1 MAAFIGNLGEYKEGQ
16 EDFES
21 YLERFEQWMIVNEV
35 DDGKQAN
42 VFLSVIGAE
51 AYGLLKNLCIPDK
64 PSSLSY
70 DELSGK
76 LTAHYKPKPLIIA
89 ERFKFQKRNQ
99 QENESVSDDVV
110 SLKRLSTHCDF
121 GRHLD
126 EALRDRFVSGL
137 KVEAIQRKLL
147 TEQDLTFAKACELAL
162 SMEMASKNT
171 MEFASNLKGHSTVNK
186 IDKKRETKSAW
197 QTNPAGGKVG
207 SKVNIPF
214 HREQRTSPVTD
225 VVVTIMQHKDA
236 DLKQRHA
243 GSVQGSP
250 KDTARSEAEEELF
263 MNTVY
268 STYTVGKGEKD
279 IKVTVKLEET
289 PIDMQ
294 VDTGAAVTLVPE
306 IVYKK
311 HLSHLPLEATKVRLS
326 TFSGENIPLLGTVT
340 VKAKYENQS
349 GVFPLVIVK
358 GDRPALLGRNWLTS
372 FKLDWAGIFSVLPVG
387 GSNDTD
393 VETVLQRH
401 AAVFSEEPGTIRK
414 FKACITVK
422 PDTKPVFRK
431 ARPVPYALKEAVEKE
446 LNRLEEAGVISK
458 IEHSQWAAPIVV
470 VPKSDKS
477 IRICG
482 DYKVTVN
489 QSVEEGS
496 YPLPTVEDLFATLAG
511 GTLFSKLDLS
521 HAYQQLVLEKNSEKY
536 LVINTHKGLYAYHR
550 LSYGVSSAPSM
561 FQNVMDQ
568 ILQGLEHV
576 TCFLYDILITGR
588 TRKEHLRN
596 LKEVLS
602 RLENYGVRVK
612 REKCTFMQEKVEYL
626 GHLIDREGLHPTETK
641 VAAIVNAPQPSNV
654 TELRSFL
661 GLLNYYGRFMKDLST
676 VLQPLHQLLK
686 KEVHWE
692 WTPECTTA
700 FNNAKEQLVK
710 SSVVVHYDTK
720 KPLRLACDASPYG
733 LGAVISHIMENG
745 DEKPIAFASRTLT
758 EAESKYSQIEKEAL
772 AIIFGVTKFQKY
784 LYGRKF
790 SLITDHKP
798 LLAILGPKSEIPTLA
813 ALRMQ
818 RWALRL
824 MAYDYSIE
832 YRTSA
837 ENANADALS
846 RLPKKGRDNTAE
858 ENEIFYFS
866 VVNELPVQAT
876 EIAQSTLKD
885 SVLRKVLELTRM
897 GWPNYIKDET
907 LKPYFTRRN
916 ELSVEQG
923 CILWGIRV
931 IIPPAHREQLLHDL
945 HQGHPGG
952 SKMKNLA
959 RSYLW
964 WPQLDKDIE
973 HAVQQCNACQ
983 SVRKLPEP
991 APLHCW
997 QWPTRVWQ
1005 RIHID
1010 FAEKEQHNFL
1020 VLVDSHS
1027 KWLEVIQMK
1036 TTTAA
1041 KTIEVLRNIFS
1052 SYGLPEEIVSDN
1064 GPQFTS
1070 QEYKAF
1076 LQNNGIKQT
1085 LVPAYHPASNGAA
1098 ERAVQTVKASL
1109 QKQVLDEKKQNI
1121 TITMQ
1126 HRLANFLFSYRCTPH
1141 SVTGCTPAELFLK
1154 RQIRT
1159 RFSLLKPDLAKVVDG
1174 KQQKQKYYHDRP
1186 ASTLRHLSEGD
1197 SVLI

>member
-99 QENESVSDDVV
+99 QENESVSDYVV

-197 QTNPAGGKVG
+197 QTNPAGSGWKSRVK
-207 SKVNIPF
+207 SEHSIP
-214 HREQRTSPVTD
+214 QRTTHQPCY
-225 VVVTIMQHKDA
+225 
-236 DLKQRHA
+236 RCGGNNHA
-243 GSVQGSP
+243 AQGCRFKTETCRKCSRVGHIARMCKTKKWLGNTQYVAETSSP

-576 TCFLYDILITGR
+576 TCFLDDILITGR

-626 GHLIDREGLHPTETK
+626 GHLIDR
-641 VAAIVNAPQPSNV
+641 
-654 TELRSFL
+654 
-661 GLLNYYGRFMKDLST
+661 
-676 VLQPLHQLLK
+676 
-686 KEVHWE
+686 
-692 WTPECTTA
+692 
-700 FNNAKEQLVK
+700 
-710 SSVVVHYDTK
+710 
-720 KPLRLACDASPYG
+720 
-733 LGAVISHIMENG
+733 
-745 DEKPIAFASRTLT
+745 
-758 EAESKYSQIEKEAL
+758 
-772 AIIFGVTKFQKY
+772 
-784 LYGRKF
+784 
-790 SLITDHKP
+790 
-798 LLAILGPKSEIPTLA
+798 
-813 ALRMQ
+813 
-818 RWALRL
+818 
-824 MAYDYSIE
+824 
-832 YRTSA
+832 
-837 ENANADALS
+837 
-846 RLPKKGRDNTAE
+846 
-858 ENEIFYFS
+858 
-866 VVNELPVQAT
+866 
-876 EIAQSTLKD
+876 
-885 SVLRKVLELTRM
+885 
-897 GWPNYIKDET
+897 
-907 LKPYFTRRN
+907 
-916 ELSVEQG
+916 
-923 CILWGIRV
+923 
-931 IIPPAHREQLLHDL
+931 
-945 HQGHPGG
+945 
-952 SKMKNLA
+952 
-959 RSYLW
+959 
-964 WPQLDKDIE
+964 
-973 HAVQQCNACQ
+973 
-983 SVRKLPEP
+983 
-991 APLHCW
+991 
-997 QWPTRVWQ
+997 
-1005 RIHID
+1005 
-1010 FAEKEQHNFL
+1010 
-1020 VLVDSHS
+1020 
-1027 KWLEVIQMK
+1027 
-1036 TTTAA
+1036 
-1041 KTIEVLRNIFS
+1041 
-1052 SYGLPEEIVSDN
+1052 
-1064 GPQFTS
+1064 
-1070 QEYKAF
+1070 
-1076 LQNNGIKQT
+1076 
-1085 LVPAYHPASNGAA
+1085 
-1098 ERAVQTVKASL
+1098 
-1109 QKQVLDEKKQNI
+1109 
-1121 TITMQ
+1121 
-1126 HRLANFLFSYRCTPH
+1126 
-1141 SVTGCTPAELFLK
+1141 
-1154 RQIRT
+1154 
-1159 RFSLLKPDLAKVVDG
+1159 
-1174 KQQKQKYYHDRP
+1174 
-1186 ASTLRHLSEGD
+1186 
-1197 SVLI
+1197 

>member
-35 DDGKQAN
+35 DDSKQAN

-70 DELSGK
+70 DELSRK

-99 QENESVSDDVV
+99 QENESVSDYVV
-110 SLKRLSTHCDF
+110 ALKRLSTHCDF
-121 GRHLD
+121 GPHLD

-186 IDKKRETKSAW
+186 IDKKRETKGAW
-197 QTNPAGGKVG
+197 QTSPAGSGWKSRVQ
-207 SKVNIPF
+207 SEHSNP
-214 HREQRTSPVTD
+214 QRTTHQPCYRCGGNNHAAQGCRFKTETCRKCSRVGHIARMCKTTKWLGNTQYVAENSSP
-225 VVVTIMQHKDA
+225 
-236 DLKQRHA
+236 R
-243 GSVQGSP
+243 
-250 KDTARSEAEEELF
+250 DTERSEAEEELF

-268 STYTVGKGEKD
+268 STYTVGQGKKD

-306 IVYKK
+306 RVYKK
-311 HLSHLPLEATKVRLS
+311 YLSHLPLEATKVRLS

-358 GDRPALLGRNWLTS
+358 GDRPALLGRNWLKS

-393 VETVLQRH
+393 VETVLQSH
-401 AAVFSEEPGTIRK
+401 TAVFSEEPGTIRK

-446 LNRLEEAGVISK
+446 LNRLEKSGVISK

-489 QSVEEGS
+489 PSVEEGS

-576 TCFLYDILITGR
+576 TCFLDDILITGR
-588 TRKEHLRN
+588 TREEHLRN

-720 KPLRLACDASPYG
+720 KPLRLACDASPYRI
-733 LGAVISHIMENG
+733 GAVMSHIMENG

-772 AIIFGVTKFQKY
+772 AIIFGVTKFHMY

-858 ENEIFYFS
+858 ENKVFYFS
-866 VVNELPVQAT
+866 VVDELPVQAT
-876 EIAQSTLKD
+876 EIAQNTLKD
-885 SVLRKVLELTRM
+885 PVLRKVLELTRM

-964 WPQLDKDIE
+964 WPQLDRDIE

-983 SVRKLPEP
+983 SVRKLPET
-991 APLHCW
+991 AP
-997 QWPTRVWQ
+997 
-1005 RIHID
+1005 
-1010 FAEKEQHNFL
+1010 
-1020 VLVDSHS
+1020 
-1027 KWLEVIQMK
+1027 
-1036 TTTAA
+1036 
-1041 KTIEVLRNIFS
+1041 
-1052 SYGLPEEIVSDN
+1052 
-1064 GPQFTS
+1064 
-1070 QEYKAF
+1070 
-1076 LQNNGIKQT
+1076 
-1085 LVPAYHPASNGAA
+1085 
-1098 ERAVQTVKASL
+1098 
-1109 QKQVLDEKKQNI
+1109 
-1121 TITMQ
+1121 
-1126 HRLANFLFSYRCTPH
+1126 
-1141 SVTGCTPAELFLK
+1141 
-1154 RQIRT
+1154 
-1159 RFSLLKPDLAKVVDG
+1159 
-1174 KQQKQKYYHDRP
+1174 
-1186 ASTLRHLSEGD
+1186 
-1197 SVLI
+1197 